1 MSLIPYPHPLSLS
14 EHIKRWSRS
23 GGGWRDHHMLPGY
36 RGGRTGAGHTV
47 YRGQASSIMAQ
58 HPYLGNHFSETFYFR
73 STSKL
78 FQPENHRKHKRFPA
92 SSPPQID
99 TQKLLIK
106 CAKAL
111 PKGLKTPP
119 PASPDNNPCPK
130 QPSYCSSRGTRL
142 TYVSM
147 DPQQRSSRPGPRQ
160 AADAAALE
168 QGSPIAP
175 PTEAPIAAFFDLDKT
190 IIATSSALAYGKE
203 FLQSGMI
210 SPTEAFQMSLSKV
223 TYLLQGHN
231 DQQIEATK
239 DQLASLVTGWEEQKV
254 REIAQQGLESVLMPT
269 IYAEARELIEWHKG
283 QGHDVII
290 ISASA
295 RQLVEPIAAELGV
308 GHVVATEL
316 EAVDGV
322 FTGNLPFFCKG
333 AQKAQAIVDLTTAK
347 GYDLKNSYAYSDSIT
362 DLPML
367 EAVGHPVAIN
377 PDRNLRKAA
386 LDRGW
391 EIRTLKKPVPLFPKP
406 AMPPLPPLPPA
417 PTKRELGISTGVAAA
432 VAALTFGVFWI
443 SKHST
448 P

>member
-1 MSLIPYPHPLSLS
+1 MKMLKIPRALACLLRHP
-14 EHIKRWSRS
+14 R
-23 GGGWRDHHMLPGY
+23 P
-36 RGGRTGAGHTV
+36 
-47 YRGQASSIMAQ
+47 
-58 HPYLGNHFSETFYFR
+58 LGV

-78 FQPENHRKHKRFPA
+78 QDFELTHQKR
-92 SSPPQID
+92 SSR
-99 TQKLLIK
+99 LY
-106 CAKAL
+106 
-111 PKGLKTPP
+111 
-119 PASPDNNPCPK
+119 K
-130 QPSYCSSRGTRL
+130 QPNHHTGTATKPPRQLEGTRL
-142 TYVSM
+142 TNVSR
-147 DPQQRSSRPGPRQ
+147 DPQQHSPGPSRAT

-168 QGSPIAP
+168 QGS
-175 PTEAPIAAFFDLDKT
+175 PIAAFFDLDKT

-203 FLQSGMI
+203 FLHSGMI
-210 SPTEAFQMSLSKV
+210 SPTEAFQMSVSKV
-223 TYLLQGHN
+223 AYLLQGHN

-254 REIAQQGLESVLMPT
+254 REIAQHGLESVLMPT
-269 IYAEARELIEWHKG
+269 IYAEARELIEWHKA
-283 QGHDVII
+283 QGHHVII

-308 GHVVATEL
+308 DHVVATEL
-316 EAVDGV
+316 EVIDGV

-386 LDRGW
+386 LERGW
-391 EIRTLKKPVPLFPKP
+391 EVRTLKKPVPLFPKP
-406 AMPPLPPLPPA
+406 AIPQLPPLPPA

-432 VAALTFGVFWI
+432 VAALTFGAFWI